1 MRSITLKLVLAFI
14 GVSFLS
20 VAIIVLVIRWST
32 NKEFYKFVLDTN
44 QANLV
49 STLAYYY
56 EENQGWSGLQ
66 IDQLISDGRQPFRLG
81 NHQQQHFAIA
91 DANGMVVAGNGGY
104 HTGQMLA
111 QSDLKSGIPIQVNN
125 ANVGT
130 LLLQNFNFNANPR
143 EAQFL
148 QTMNGL
154 LWISGI
160 GTVIIALIL
169 GVWLSRTLT
178 RPVREL
184 TAATH
189 AVSLGKLGVKVPV
202 RSRDELGDLALAF
215 NRMNSELERSLTL
228 RKQMTADI
236 AHELRTPLSLILGH
250 AEAVHDG
257 VLPPSIKSYE
267 VIREEALR
275 LEHLI
280 DDLRV
285 LSLADAGELSLTVQ
299 PASIQNWLEEIRARY
314 EQQARSKNIQL
325 DLRIEADL
333 PEIDIDRA
341 RMTQVLTN
349 ILDNA
354 LRYTPEGGV
363 ISLAASREKDFL
375 KLSIQDSGPGI
386 AREDL
391 ERIFD
396 RFYRTDP
403 SRQRLDGGSG
413 LGLAI
418 AKSLVERHHG
428 TIKAESLTGSG
439 LRIEILLPTRPA
451 S

>member
-49 STLAYYY
+49 SALAYYY
-56 EENQGWSGLQ
+56 EENQSWSGLQ
-66 IDQLISDGRQPFRLG
+66 IDQLMFNGRQPFRPG

-91 DANGMVVAGNGGY
+91 DANGVVVAGTGVY
-104 HTGQMLA
+104 RMGQMLT

-125 ANVGT
+125 ADVGT
-130 LLLQNFNFNANPR
+130 LLLQNFNFSADPR
-143 EAQFL
+143 EVQYL
-148 QTMNGL
+148 QRMNGL

-178 RPVREL
+178 RPIREL
-184 TAATH
+184 TTATH
-189 AVSLGKLGVKVPV
+189 AVSQGRLGLEVPV
-202 RSRDELGDLALAF
+202 RSHDELGDLAQAF
-215 NRMNSELERSLTL
+215 NRMNSELERSLSL

-250 AEAVHDG
+250 AEAIHDG
-257 VLPPSIKSYE
+257 VLPPSAKSYE

-285 LSLADAGELSLTVQ
+285 LSLADAGELSLNIQ
-299 PASIQNWLEEIRARY
+299 PASVQNWLEEIRKSYDHRA
-314 EQQARSKNIQL
+314 QSKNIRL
-325 DLRIEADL
+325 ELKIDPDL
-333 PEIDIDRA
+333 PEIDMDST

-354 LRYTPEGGV
+354 LRYTPEGGMINLEASQEQDLLK
-363 ISLAASREKDFL
+363 ISV
-375 KLSIQDSGPGI
+375 QDGGPGV
-386 AREDL
+386 AEEDL
-391 ERIFD
+391 KRIFD

-403 SRQRLDGGSG
+403 SRQRADGGSG

-428 TIKAESLTGSG
+428 TINVESLPGSG
-439 LRIEILLPTRPA
+439 LRIEIRLPIRA
-451 S
+451 LS